1 MCRHFQMKWSA
12 EVMLMRPCK
21 DHLAL
26 EEGALPKAAELCI
39 AIPGNVDKEHFILE
53 KTLLLVLFIFHFQAT
68 GWILNWLCMGQ
79 GKQYRGDW

>member
-1 MCRHFQMKWSA
+1 MLLEVMEGCQMCRHFCIKWSA
-12 EVMLMRPCK
+12 EGMLMRPCK

-53 KTLLLVLFIFHFQAT
+53 KKPCYWCFSSSIS
-68 GWILNWLCMGQ
+68 
-79 GKQYRGDW
+79 KQLAGF

>member
-1 MCRHFQMKWSA
+1 
-12 EVMLMRPCK
+12 MRPCK

-53 KTLLLVLFIFHFQAT
+53 KKPCYWCFSSSISKQLAGFWIGCVWDKESNTEGT
-68 GWILNWLCMGQ
+68 GNQ
-79 GKQYRGDW
+79 GAPPAF